1 MSDPKTGPHGV
12 VIGLPAIYAQVQ
24 ETDDKVDLLTN
35 KIGELV
41 AVNRRLDS
49 HSATIAEHDQRID
62 KLEIVQAVLQ
72 AQQKPS
78 TPWPSIVTAVA
89 AILSSVVTI
98 GALLVMGS
106 KIAAAL
112 S

>member
-1 MSDPKTGPHGV
+1 MTDVRTPPHGV

-72 AQQKPS
+72 AQQKPA
-78 TPWPSIVTAVA
+78 TPWPAIVGAVTAIITSLA
-89 AILSSVVTI
+89 TI

>member
-1 MSDPKTGPHGV
+1 MSEARTGTHGV
-12 VIGLPAIYAQVQ
+12 IVTLPEIYDQVQ
-24 ETDDKVDLLTN
+24 KTDDKVDLLTN
-35 KIGELV
+35 QIGELV

-49 HSATIAEHDQRID
+49 HSQSIADHDGRLD

-89 AILSSVVTI
+89 AILSSVVTV